1 MILSVNGVEV
11 SDDQGLRY
19 QVATLRPGTQTP
31 LRIVRGTRQQT
42 LTARVDAPPRT
53 PAPDPRTISGAN
65 PLDGTQVAALSPASA
80 EEAGLS
86 AFSTGVFIQQLDRR
100 GTAAR
105 LGFQPG
111 DVIKEVNGQR
121 VRTSAELQRSMAA
134 GPWTIAL
141 ERNGQP
147 IQVQFGK

>member
-1 MILSVNGVEV
+1 V
-11 SDDQGLRY
+11 SDDQALRY
-19 QVATLRPGTQTP
+19 QAATQRPGAQTP
-31 LRIVRGTRQQT
+31 IRIVRGANQQT
-42 LTARVDAPPRT
+42 LTVRMDAPPRS

-65 PLDGTQVAALSPASA
+65 PLDGTQVVSLSPAAA
-80 EEAGLS
+80 EEAGLN
-86 AFSTGVFIQQLDRR
+86 AFTSGVAIQQIDRR
-100 GTAAR
+100 GVAAR

-147 IQVQFGK
+147 IQVQFAR